1 MKQFAKPPLSPS
13 VPQKHRRFSFQR
25 RLLAKFLAVLL
36 ALLPTVLFTGCWD
49 YREVENLG
57 IVGGMA
63 VDKGQNGYRY
73 HVTFECLKMTGD
85 VKAGGVQPLI
95 IETDGNTIFDA
106 VRSALNENDR
116 KLYFSHIKVL
126 ILSSDIAKEGILPV
140 LDWFN
145 RDAEPRISLQILV
158 SKEKTAGEILKLK
171 PESSQL
177 TSFQI
182 SQALLEATSY
192 SAAVN
197 QVRLF
202 EVYNVL
208 NSQDGT
214 SLTLPGVETKKE
226 GDVSIPQ
233 LAGNAVFSGDR
244 LIGWLDKQSSKFLM
258 FVLGKVHGGILL
270 TGVHPND
277 SSVSLEIMTSKTSV
291 KPVVSGKTITM
302 KINVSLNV
310 AYAEQ
315 NTRKNFLDIYPLKT
329 FETSASETLKDGI
342 ENVIDLAQQQYSVDI
357 FGFGSKVYQ
366 NYPKVWNGL
375 RTDWNKTF
383 PTVKYEV
390 TTNVAIRNTATLA
403 GQKGAQ

>member
-1 MKQFAKPPLSPS
+1 MKLFLKP
-13 VPQKHRRFSFQR
+13 RRFSFPR
-25 RLLAKFLAVLL
+25 RLLAKFLAVVL
-36 ALLPTVLFTGCWD
+36 ALLPAVLFSGCWD
-49 YREVENLG
+49 YREVENLN
-57 IVGGMA
+57 IVGGIA

-73 HVTFECLKMTGD
+73 HLTFECMKMAGDLKS
-85 VKAGGVQPLI
+85 GGVQPLI

-106 VRSALNENDR
+106 VRSALNESDK
-116 KLYFSHIKVL
+116 KLYFSHMKIL

-145 RDAEPRISLQILV
+145 RDAEPRITLQILI
-158 SKEKTAGEILKLK
+158 SKEKTAGEVLKLK

-177 TSFQI
+177 TSFQM

-192 SAAVN
+192 SAAIN

-208 NSQDGT
+208 NSEDAT
-214 SLTLPGVETKKE
+214 SLTLPGIETKKE
-226 GDVSIPQ
+226 GDVSVPQ

-258 FVLGKVHGGILL
+258 FVLGKVHGGLLL

-277 SSVSLEIMTSKTSV
+277 SSVTLEILTCKTSV
-291 KPVVSGKTITM
+291 KPVINGKTITM
-302 KINVSLNV
+302 KIDVNMNA
-310 AYAEQ
+310 AYGEQ
-315 NTRKNFLDIYPLKT
+315 NSRKNFLDIYPLKT
-329 FETSASETLKDGI
+329 FEISASQTLKSGI
-342 ENVIDLAQQQYSVDI
+342 ENVIDLAQQQYSADI

-366 NYPKVWNGL
+366 DDPKVWNGL

-383 PTVKYEV
+383 PSVKYEV
-390 TTNVAIRNTATLA
+390 TAEVAIRNTATLA
-403 GQKGAQ
+403 GKKEAD

>member
-1 MKQFAKPPLSPS
+1 MRLLEKP
-13 VPQKHRRFSFQR
+13 RRFSFLR

-36 ALLPTVLFTGCWD
+36 ALLPAVLFSGCWD
-49 YREVENLG
+49 YREVESLN
-57 IVGGMA
+57 IVGGIG

-73 HVTFECLKMTGD
+73 HLTFECMKMTGD
-85 VKAGGVQPLI
+85 LKSGGVQPLI

-106 VRSALNENDR
+106 VRTALNESDK
-116 KLYFSHIKVL
+116 KLYFSHMKVL

-145 RDAEPRISLQILV
+145 RDAEPRISLQILI

-171 PESSQL
+171 PESNQL
-177 TSFQI
+177 TSFQM

-192 SAAVN
+192 SAAIN

-208 NSQDGT
+208 NSQDAT
-214 SLTLPGVETKKE
+214 SLTLPGIETKKE
-226 GDVSIPQ
+226 GDVSVPQ

-258 FVLGKVHGGILL
+258 FVLGKVHGGLLL

-277 SSVSLEIMTSKTSV
+277 SSVTLEILTCKTTV
-291 KPVVSGKTITM
+291 KPVISGKTITM
-302 KINVSLNV
+302 KIDVKMNAS
-310 AYAEQ
+310 YAEQ
-315 NTRKNFLDIYPLKT
+315 NSRKNFLDIYPLKT
-329 FETSASETLKDGI
+329 FETSASQTLKNGI
-342 ENVIDLAQQQYSVDI
+342 ENVIELAQQQYSTDI

-366 NYPKVWNGL
+366 DDPKVWNSL

-383 PTVKYEV
+383 PSVKYEV
-390 TTNVAIRNTATLA
+390 TAEVAIRNTATLA
-403 GQKGAQ
+403 GKKEAQ

>member
-1 MKQFAKPPLSPS
+1 MKLFQIP
-13 VPQKHRRFSFQR
+13 HRFSFPR
-25 RLLAKFLAVLL
+25 RMLAKFLAVVL
-36 ALLPTVLFTGCWD
+36 ALLPAVLFSGCWD
-49 YREVENLG
+49 YREVENLS
-57 IVGGMA
+57 IVGGIG

-73 HVTFECLKMTGD
+73 HLTFECMKMTGD
-85 VKAGGVQPLI
+85 LKSGGVQPLI

-106 VRSALNENDR
+106 VRSALNESDR
-116 KLYFSHIKVL
+116 KLYFSHMKLL

-145 RDAEPRISLQILV
+145 RDAEPRISLQILI
-158 SKEKTAGEILKLK
+158 SREKTAGEILKLK
-171 PESSQL
+171 PEDNQL
-177 TSFQI
+177 TSFQM

-214 SLTLPGVETKKE
+214 SLTLPGIETKTE
-226 GDVSIPQ
+226 GDVSAPQ

-244 LIGWLDKQSSKFLM
+244 LIGWLDKQSSKYLM
-258 FVLGKVHGGILL
+258 FVLGKVHGGLLL

-277 SSVSLEIMTSKTSV
+277 SSVTLEILTCKTSV
-291 KPVVSGKTITM
+291 KPVIQGKTITM
-302 KINVSLNV
+302 KIDVNMNA

-329 FETSASETLKDGI
+329 FETSASQTLKNGI
-342 ENVIDLAQQQYSVDI
+342 ENVIELAQQQYSADI

-366 NYPKVWNGL
+366 NDPKVWNGL

-383 PTVKYEV
+383 PSVKYEV
-390 TTNVAIRNTATLA
+390 TAKVAIRNTATMA
-403 GQKGAQ
+403 GKKEAE

>member
-1 MKQFAKPPLSPS
+1 MKLLEKPP
-13 VPQKHRRFSFQR
+13 RFSFPR
-25 RLLAKFLAVLL
+25 LLLAKFLAVLL
-36 ALLPTVLFTGCWD
+36 ALLPAVLFSGCWD
-49 YREVENLG
+49 YREVENLS
-57 IVGGMA
+57 IVGGIG

-73 HVTFECLKMTGD
+73 HLTFECMKMTGD
-85 VKAGGVQPLI
+85 LKSGGVQPLI

-106 VRSALNENDR
+106 VRSALNESDR
-116 KLYFSHIKVL
+116 KLYFSHMKVL

-145 RDAEPRISLQILV
+145 RDAEPRISLQILI

-171 PESSQL
+171 PEDNQL
-177 TSFQI
+177 TSFQM

-192 SAAVN
+192 SAAAN

-208 NSQDGT
+208 NSQDAT
-214 SLTLPGVETKKE
+214 SLTLPGIETKKE
-226 GDVSIPQ
+226 GDVSVPQ

-244 LIGWLDKQSSKFLM
+244 LIGWLDKESSKYLM
-258 FVLGKVHGGILL
+258 FVLGKVHGGLLL

-277 SSVSLEIMTSKTSV
+277 SSVSLEILTCKTSV
-291 KPVVSGKTITM
+291 KPVIQGKTITM
-302 KINVSLNV
+302 KIDVNMNA

-315 NTRKNFLDIYPLKT
+315 NSRQNFLDLYPLKT
-329 FETSASETLKDGI
+329 FETSASQTLKSGI
-342 ENVIDLAQQQYSVDI
+342 ENVIELAQQQYSTDI

-366 NYPKVWNGL
+366 DDPKVWNSL

-383 PTVKYEV
+383 PSVKYQV
-390 TTNVAIRNTATLA
+390 TAEVAIRNTATLA
-403 GQKGAQ
+403 GKKEAQ